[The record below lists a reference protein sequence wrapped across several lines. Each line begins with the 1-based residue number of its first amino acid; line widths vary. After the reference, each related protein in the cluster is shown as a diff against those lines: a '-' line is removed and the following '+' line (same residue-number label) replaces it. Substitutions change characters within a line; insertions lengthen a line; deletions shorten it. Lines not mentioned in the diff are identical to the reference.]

1 MWSEAANKYQRN
13 FQFFDSHST
22 ICLSAIG
29 NDIVPDLVSIF
40 DRDLGFLQRAWFQ
53 SLIGIYGFSRYI
65 VRGESL
71 PIKGF
76 KPSIGI

>member
-1 MWSEAANKYQRN
+1 VKLLTNISAI
-13 FQFFDSHST
+13 FSFST
-22 ICLSAIG
+22 HIQQSGLSAIG
-29 NDIVPDLVSIF
+29 NDIIPDLVSIF

-76 KPSIGI
+76 KP